1 MLPELLSFCRQTVQH
16 AARTAVAAD
25 GEPTFGAN
33 TSYRVRISGRRRL
46 IHNFAGEE
54 VMAAHTVYFA
64 TVPTIGAHDRITLS
78 TNDVNSTETG
88 ALTPS
93 ILNVGKYPDD
103 LGRVSLVAF
112 LA

>member
-1 MLPELLSFCRQTVQH
+1 MLAELIPFCRQTVQH
-16 AARTAVAAD
+16 AARTAVD
-25 GEPTFGAN
+25 GYGEPTYGAN
-33 TSYRVRISGRRRL
+33 TSYRVRISGKRRL
-46 IHNFAGEE
+46 IRNFAGEE

-88 ALTPS
+88 ALTPP
-93 ILNVGKYPDD
+93 ILNVGKYPDEF
-103 LGRVSLVAF
+103 GRVSLTVF